1 MLRILT
7 KMGIAAKDSIPDLVE
22 ILQDDTLQKTPE
34 GRDFIDEILSSLVTI
49 SEATQAQIES
59 KDIEQFKSNLE
70 STLNTIQKNLNVI

>member
-1 MLRILT
+1 
-7 KMGIAAKDSIPDLVE
+7 MGIAAKDSIPDLVE